1 MCERVE
7 IKETR
12 ECPGLHLSRMSICVA
27 VEEHVPKFVRSV
39 HWKLGTILVTRGA
52 KMN

>member
-1 MCERVE
+1 MYERVE
-7 IKETR
+7 TKETR
-12 ECPGLHLSRMSICVA
+12 EPPGPHLSRMSICMA
-27 VEEHVPKFVRSV
+27 VEEHLLKFVRSV